1 MNPLPQLVAIFC
13 DDVRREEGNKLSY
26 MGVYTGVLGVSGFP
40 AVIPRLC
47 FALTAR
53 IPADAIPSELR
64 FRLIK
69 DEEVIAENVVPPEA
83 LSAARVA
90 NVTDDRWVQ
99 FGTIFQIFPVPL
111 EGPCF
116 LRARAIYDGVELKGG
131 SLAIV
136 EQKNMEAALRPEG
149 DKALPGRA

>member
-1 MNPLPQLVAIFC
+1 MNPSPQLTALFC

-26 MGVYTGVLGVSGFP
+26 MGVYTGVLGVVSFP
-40 AVIPRLC
+40 ALLPRLC
-47 FALTAR
+47 FALTVR
-53 IPADAIPSELR
+53 IPADAVPAELR
-64 FRLIK
+64 FRLMK

-83 LSAARVA
+83 LTAARAA
-90 NVTDDRWVQ
+90 NLNDDRFAQ
-99 FGTIFQIFPVPL
+99 FGTIFQVFPVPL

-136 EQKNMEAALRPEG
+136 EQQNMETALQP
-149 DKALPGRA
+149 A

>member
-1 MNPLPQLVAIFC
+1 MKLSPQLIAIFC

-26 MGVYTGVLGVSGFP
+26 MGVYTSVLGVNSFP

-53 IPADAIPSELR
+53 IPADAIPTELR

-83 LSAARVA
+83 LSAARSASV
-90 NVTDDRWVQ
+90 NDDQWVQ

-116 LRARAIYDGVELKGG
+116 LRARAILDGVELKGG

-136 EQKNMEAALRPEG
+136 EQKNMESALRPSG
-149 DKALPGRA
+149 NNAPPAGA

>member
-1 MNPLPQLVAIFC
+1 MKPSPQLVAIFC

-26 MGVYTGVLGVSGFP
+26 MGVYTGVLGVGSFP
-40 AVIPRLC
+40 ALLPRLC

-83 LSAARVA
+83 LSAVRAE
-90 NVTDDRWVQ
+90 NHYDDRWAQ

-111 EGPCF
+111 DGPCF
-116 LRARAIYDGVELKGG
+116 LRARAICDGAELKGG
-131 SLAIV
+131 SLAVV
-136 EQKNMEAALRPEG
+136 EQKNMDSVLRAAADSTGPRGP
-149 DKALPGRA
+149 